1 MSTSNRNV
9 DVYVPIVFLAIIFYI
24 YVGELIGFKHIV
36 YADFSVVKDL
46 LVLER
51 DEISLISIACLDE
64 CLTNFTVDQLQTW
77 WRLTMHYIRNIF
89 RIMYV
94 IKSSQ
99 LTRSN

>member
-64 CLTNFTVDQLQTW
+64 CLTNFTVDQLQT
-77 WRLTMHYIRNIF
+77 
-89 RIMYV
+89 
-94 IKSSQ
+94 
-99 LTRSN
+99 